1 MVAKYFL
8 GIRLPQ
14 ELEEECEA
22 WRRKFRAPRTV
33 AHITLI
39 PPFGWESEETDLL
52 KLLKE
57 TVQGIKPFLVQGCG
71 LGSFGRR
78 VLFVNVELNEDFK
91 TAQDQLAKASNGRV
105 YPAKGGPIAP
115 ISPWRPGSR
124 RSSLTVTKRKQLVF
138 PRNTPLSATASACFA
153 SVQRAGGS
161 KRRNWLC
168 DGVHSIFL
176 LVYTGRI

>member
-1 MVAKYFL
+1 LVAKYFL

-14 ELEEECEA
+14 ELEKECEA

-57 TVQGIKPFLVQGCG
+57 TVQGIKPFLVQGSG

-91 TAQDQLAKASNGRV
+91 TAQDQLAKA
-105 YPAKGGPIAP
+105 
-115 ISPWRPGSR
+115 
-124 RSSLTVTKRKQLVF
+124 LE
-138 PRNTPLSATASACFA
+138 
-153 SVQRAGGS
+153 RAGIPRE
-161 KRRNWLC
+161 RRPYRPHITLATRLTPQQFDRYQKETAGFSPEYAFECN
-168 DGVHSIFL
+168 SISLFCFSPE
-176 LVYTGRI
+176 GRWVETAKLAL